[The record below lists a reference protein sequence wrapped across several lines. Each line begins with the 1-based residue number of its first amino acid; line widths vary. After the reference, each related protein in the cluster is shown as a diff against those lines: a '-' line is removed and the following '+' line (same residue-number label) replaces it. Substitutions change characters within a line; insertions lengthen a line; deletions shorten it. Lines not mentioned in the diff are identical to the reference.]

1 MYTQCSHC
9 KETTHQTHKCPELY
23 EPLRNTEFSRAGGGG
38 GGGHSHDD
46 DDETIVI
53 TIPIL
58 QETALVYMSQTTT
71 RDRLPV
77 PCIHLPRTSRPTN

>member
-9 KETTHQTHKCPELY
+9 KETDHRTDKCPELY

-38 GGGHSHDD
+38 GGHSHDE
-46 DDETIVI
+46 DDETIMI
-53 TIPIL
+53 SIL
-58 QETALVYMSQTTT
+58 QEKVQAYKFQTTT

-77 PCIHLPRTSRPTN
+77 LYIHSRRASQPTN